1 MLRWLCCAGPQIYW
15 TSIHRDI
22 GIGKIKAGKIRGD
35 LRKTYKM
42 YFLLVQIHSHTNIQ
56 SAPRHARPEA
66 AARICASVALFATCR
81 EALAYFSV

>member
-35 LRKTYKM
+35 LSETYKM
-42 YFLLVQIHSHTNIQ
+42 YFLLV
-56 SAPRHARPEA
+56 
-66 AARICASVALFATCR
+66 
-81 EALAYFSV
+81 